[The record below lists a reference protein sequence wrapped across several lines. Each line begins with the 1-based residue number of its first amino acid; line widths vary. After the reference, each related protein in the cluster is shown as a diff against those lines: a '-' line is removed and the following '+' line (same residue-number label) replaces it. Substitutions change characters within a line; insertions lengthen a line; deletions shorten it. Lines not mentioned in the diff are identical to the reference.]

1 MWLAYLCQMQIP
13 VKKSVSDLKQFLLS
27 QYFYDGL
34 KITFG
39 VVFPSLVCYKLGA
52 LETGITV
59 SLGALFVSIT
69 DNPGAIAHKRNAM
82 LAANFFI
89 FLMALVIGFTNRN
102 GYVLAIEIPVF
113 CFLFSMLTVYG
124 ARASA
129 VGIAALL
136 VLVVTIDRHLPPM
149 ETLLHAVFLLMGGI
163 WYLIF
168 SQLVAQVMPYR
179 PAEQTLGECIHE
191 IAEYIRI
198 KAAFYDSRTDIEA
211 NHNKLID
218 QQILVIQG
226 QENVREILYKTRKL
240 LKDSSAQGNK
250 LIMTFI
256 DVVDLYEHAMESH
269 QNYELLH
276 QEFDESKILVN
287 YRNTIRNL
295 AEELEYIGTCI
306 HNHDVPH
313 KFPMTSDLLFGIKS
327 QLDALD
333 QKGINTI
340 SLKKI
345 LVNLRNMAQRIE
357 QIYNYQK
364 SKPTLPDFRRKE
376 LNSFTSHQR
385 LDWELF
391 RENLTFSSAVFR
403 HSFRVSI
410 VCLLAFVF
418 ARNFYTGSFS
428 YWILLTILV
437 ILKPAFS
444 QTKKRNYERIIGT
457 VAGGLLGILILHF
470 IHDKSS
476 RFWLLI
482 LFMLLTY
489 SFARIRYVVSVFFM
503 TPFILI
509 MFSFTG
515 HGTDDILIVKERIL
529 DTFIGAAIALLASYF
544 ILPNWESGQ
553 IRKVMGEMIQKN
565 FLYLR
570 SVVNYRKSDYQ
581 TQLQYR
587 LARKDMYV
595 GTSNLSS
602 AFQRMLNEPKRKQQH
617 VNEANKFILL
627 NNLFASHVAALA
639 YQMKDQDQQPG
650 EQQVRELRKVFN
662 LMKESYT
669 SFTQGS
675 LELEIDVAPGEMQS
689 SEQQEV
695 LVQLVQVSGELKK
708 LSLKMNGVEG

>member
-1 MWLAYLCQMQIP
+1 MQIP
-13 VKKSVSDLKQFLLS
+13 VKKSVSTLKQFLLS

-39 VVFPSLVCYKLGA
+39 VVSPSLVCYQLGA
-52 LETGITV
+52 LETGMTI

-82 LAANFFI
+82 LAANVFI
-89 FLMALVIGFTNRN
+89 FLMALIIGFTNRN
-102 GYVLAIEIPVF
+102 GWVLAIEIPVF

-129 VGIAALL
+129 VGIAPLL
-136 VLVVTIDRHLPPM
+136 VLVVTIDHHLEP
-149 ETLLHAVFLLMGGI
+149 LAAFLHAVFLLMGGV

-168 SQLVAQVMPYR
+168 SQLISQVMPYR

-198 KAAFYDSRTDIEA
+198 KAAFYDPKTNLET

-218 QQILVIQG
+218 QQILVIQS

-269 QNYELLH
+269 QNYAQLH
-276 QEFDESKILVN
+276 KEFDESKILLN
-287 YRNTIRNL
+287 FRNTIRNL

-345 LVNLRNMAQRIE
+345 LVNLRNMTLRIE

-364 SKPTLPDFRRKE
+364 SKPKLPEFRRKE
-376 LNSFTSHQR
+376 LKSFTSHQR
-385 LDWELF
+385 LDWELL
-391 RENLTFSSAVFR
+391 RENLTFESAVFR
-403 HSFRVSI
+403 HSFRVAI

-418 ARNFYTGSFS
+418 ARNFYTGNFS

-444 QTKKRNYERIIGT
+444 QTKKRNYERMVGT
-457 VAGGLLGILILHF
+457 VAGGLLGILILYF
-470 IHDKSS
+470 VQDKSS
-476 RFWLLI
+476 RFWLLL

-509 MFSFTG
+509 MFSFLGHTG
-515 HGTDDILIVKERIL
+515 NDILIVKERIL
-529 DTFIGAAIALLASYF
+529 DTFIGAGIALLASYF

-553 IRKVMGEMIQKN
+553 IRKMMQEMLLKN
-565 FLYLR
+565 VLYLK
-570 SVVNYRKSDYQ
+570 SVVNYRKSEYQ

-587 LARKDMYV
+587 LARKEMYV
-595 GTSNLSS
+595 STSNLSS
-602 AFQRMLNEPKRKQQH
+602 VFQRMLNEPKRKQQY

-627 NNLFASHVAALA
+627 NNLFASHVASLA
-639 YQMKDQDQQPG
+639 YQTKDEDHLPG
-650 EQQVRELRKVFN
+650 EQQIREIRKVFN
-662 LMKESYT
+662 LMKESYGAF
-669 SFTQGS
+669 SKVA
-675 LELEIDVAPGEMQS
+675 LEVDLDLKSGQEESI
-689 SEQQEV
+689 EQQET
-695 LVQLVQVSGELKK
+695 LVQLVQVSSELKK
-708 LSLKMNGVEG
+708 LSQNMNGEIE